1 MDFLT
6 YADRVISEVRRLRAG
21 AFCSAIHLRAA
32 YELKLGVLE
41 AAQRLADGVA
51 A

>member
-6 YADRVISEVRRLRAG
+6 YAELVIAEVRRLRSG

-32 YELKLGVLE
+32 YELRLGVLE
-41 AAQRLADGVA
+41 AAQRLAEGVRT
-51 A
+51 

>member
-1 MDFLT
+1 MYFLE
-6 YADRVISEVRRLRAG
+6 YARRVIDEVRLLRAG

-32 YELKLGVLE
+32 YELRLGVLE